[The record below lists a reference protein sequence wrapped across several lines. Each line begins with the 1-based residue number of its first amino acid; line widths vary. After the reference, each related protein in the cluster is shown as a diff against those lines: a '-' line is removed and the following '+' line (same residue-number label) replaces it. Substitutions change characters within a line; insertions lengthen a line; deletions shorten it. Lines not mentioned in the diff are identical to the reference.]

1 VPRERLTRDASDN
14 CAAMGTAPHLGD
26 VGVVAA
32 VHHKETPMP
41 LVYVKPADSAVEHML
56 VEVGMASAHLSKTIG
71 PMHCSHTANELHVCF
86 VMA

>member
-1 VPRERLTRDASDN
+1 MGLAGRWWSATRQSS
-14 CAAMGTAPHLGD
+14 
-26 VGVVAA
+26 VGQ
-32 VHHKETPMP
+32 